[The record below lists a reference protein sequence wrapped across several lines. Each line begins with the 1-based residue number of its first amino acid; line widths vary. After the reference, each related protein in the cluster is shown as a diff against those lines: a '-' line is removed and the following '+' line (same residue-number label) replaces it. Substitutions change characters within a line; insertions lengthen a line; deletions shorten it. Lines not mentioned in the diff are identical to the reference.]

1 MKKLLL
7 AIFGFLFFGV
17 TYSQKYQP
25 VDSTLVWNT
34 QSSMRISSV
43 YCCYVNE
50 YASFQFNGFV
60 SNNGNTWLKLY
71 QSAIYSRVPCSTP
84 CTDGSVPGNF
94 TNAFRGYVMND
105 SLNKKVYFTPTL
117 PANYTPTTSNIF
129 YDFNNKTV
137 GDSLSWRSISWSSN
151 NPIYFKILS
160 IDSFQFATN
169 YHKRFRVENNSIFQF
184 QKTIYVME
192 GMGSALGPW
201 NSIFT
206 DFESGSGLSCFS
218 KPQNV
223 VSLTNYTTFV
233 PTSAVTC
240 GTIDAI
246 PELKPTVFSVY
257 PNPVSSSII
266 FENIDVSS
274 LSIYDVFGKI
284 VMEQEEINGSVNVQN
299 LAPGIYFLKMR
310 SSNRIFSSKFIKE

>member
-1 MKKLLL
+1 MKNILVLSL
-7 AIFGFLFFGV
+7 IFLFFGV

-25 VDSTLVWNT
+25 VDSTMVWNT
-34 QSSMRISSV
+34 QNSMRISSA

-50 YASFQFNGFV
+50 YSSFQFNGFV

-71 QSAIYSRVPCSTP
+71 QSAVYSRVPCSTP
-84 CTDGSVPGNF
+84 CTDGTVPGNF
-94 TNAFRGYVMND
+94 TNTFRGYVLND

-117 PANYTPTTSNIF
+117 TANYTPTTSSLY
-129 YDFNNKTV
+129 YDFYNKNV
-137 GDSLSWRSISWSSN
+137 GDSLTWT
-151 NPIYFKILS
+151 PPYQGGPPKFKILA
-160 IDSFQFATN
+160 IDSFLFAGK
-169 YHKRFRVENNSIFQF
+169 YHKRFKVVNNSIFMTT
-184 QKTIYVME
+184 KPIYVME

-201 NSIFT
+201 NSIFS
-206 DFESGSGLSCFS
+206 DFESGSALTCFS

-223 VSLTNYTTFV
+223 VSVSNYTTFV
-233 PTSAVTC
+233 PTSAATC
-240 GTIDAI
+240 GTIDVI

-310 SSNRIFSSKFIKE
+310 SSSRSYSSKFVKE